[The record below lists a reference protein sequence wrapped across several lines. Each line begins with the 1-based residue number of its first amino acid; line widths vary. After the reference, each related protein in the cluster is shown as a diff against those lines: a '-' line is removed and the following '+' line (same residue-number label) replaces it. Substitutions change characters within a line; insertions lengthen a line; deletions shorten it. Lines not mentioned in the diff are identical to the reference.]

1 MTTDHAPI
9 TYAPYPPFP
18 APPRREHRSGPWV
31 VSAAA
36 LLIAASTGAYVVVTN
51 THDRVPAPPA
61 PAPVVQFSPAQVAAA
76 KDNLCSAFD
85 MALRGRHGHG
95 GFRGADGQ
103 PNVPMVLRSVN
114 SVLTVQDALDPALPA
129 DISARAKNYIKT
141 TLSVT
146 TAALGNET
154 VDEVNN
160 LTDANNEAGR
170 AFADACGFV
179 W

>member
-36 LLIAASTGAYVVVTN
+36 LLIAVSTGAYVVVMN
-51 THDRVPAPPA
+51 THDHAPAPA
-61 PAPVVQFSPAQVAAA
+61 PAPVVQFSPTQVAAA
-76 KDNLCSAFD
+76 KDSLCSAFD
-85 MALRGRHGHG
+85 TALRGRRGHG

-114 SVLTVQDALDPALPA
+114 SVLAVQDALDPAVPA
-129 DISARAKNYIKT
+129 DVSARAKNYIKT
-141 TLSVT
+141 TVSVT
-146 TAALGNET
+146 TAALGNAT
-154 VDEVNN
+154 VEEVNN

-170 AFADACGFV
+170 ALADACGFV